1 MPARK
6 KGIRLGFCQPP
17 QTKEMGKGGDHDG
30 EGFASTCTR
39 RCRRSTSR
47 STGSD
52 PCPPTLLDRLLYRK
66 IPKNIQRN
74 HQTNY
79 RIGQQ
84 KDQSHD
90 SQRNISRTRREIKGF
105 GGWGGDART
114 LERLRSLRMSA
125 AADTSCSEGSVLEET
140 VWGRWE
146 PGNGWGAYL
155 N

>member
-1 MPARK
+1 VPARK

-17 QTKEMGKGGDHDG
+17 QTKEMGKGEDHDG

-52 PCPPTLLDRLLYRK
+52 PCPPTLLDELPTENPQNFSG
-66 IPKNIQRN
+66 IPT
-74 HQTNY
+74 QTTES
-79 RIGQQ
+79 GSK

-90 SQRNISRTRREIKGF
+90 SQRNVSRTRREIKGF

-114 LERLRSLRMSA
+114 LERLRFLRMSA
-125 AADTSCSEGSVLEET
+125 DTSRSEGSVLEET